1 MLSNFKK
8 NKKRRNAK
16 SIFFLIFFGV
26 LLLAGIGFL
35 SWTNIKIKQRRERLL
50 SRVENLKKE
59 IQMLEEKNKE
69 LKRQVSQSGTPEYLE
84 KVAREQLGLKAPGE
98 EVVII
103 SKENE
108 EKEEVKAEEEQGW
121 WQKIKNFFKF

>member
-26 LLLAGIGFL
+26 LLLVGIGFL
-35 SWTNIKIKQRRERLL
+35 SWTNIKIKQRREKLL
-50 SRVENLKKE
+50 SRIESIKKE
-59 IQMLEEKNKE
+59 IQMLEEKNKD
-69 LKRQVSQSGTPEYLE
+69 LKEQVSQSGTPEYLE
-84 KVAREQLGLKAPGE
+84 KVAREQFGLKAPGE